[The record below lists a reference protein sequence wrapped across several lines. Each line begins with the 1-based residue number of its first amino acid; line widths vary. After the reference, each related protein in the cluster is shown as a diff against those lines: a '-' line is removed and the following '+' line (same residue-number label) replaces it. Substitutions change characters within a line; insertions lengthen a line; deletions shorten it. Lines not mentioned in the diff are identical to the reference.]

1 MKDMLLTLDDA
12 VKVCMRFLHQT
23 TLFDD
28 MPKEEYESYLELLRG
43 EFEQKCYI
51 NAHKNDALKRLND
64 LTFDINPAEI
74 SSQIE
79 SDNLRQWCHTIQV
92 EMGMAIIQLPLKE

>member
-1 MKDMLLTLDDA
+1 MKDMLLTLEDA
-12 VKVCMRFLHQT
+12 VAICMRFLAET
-23 TLFDD
+23 ELGD
-28 MPKEEYESYLELLRG
+28 MSKEDWAEYEEYVRG

-51 NAHKNDALKRLND
+51 NTHKNDALKRLHD